1 MKHLYSLVILLVM
14 GASFTL
20 SFAQT
25 IAPSNA
31 SYPGACDG
39 SITFVDAAN
48 YTGFTWSWYENDT
61 SNLIATNV
69 QTVSNLCA
77 GNYLF
82 TLDSAGNTLFV
93 IITVSDPCSNM
104 VVSPQVTNCTPGNCD
119 GVLQINVSG
128 GTAPYTFAVDGAPQ
142 SAQSI
147 ISNLCPG
154 THTIEC
160 MDALGCMPS
169 ATSVTVTDPS
179 AGPIVPNLSTSSSY
193 GGACNG
199 FASVSPTGG
208 SGSYTYLWSTGATTS
223 SISMLCPGN
232 YSVTIYDST
241 DTTVV
246 NVTILNICNGFT
258 GSVSAT
264 QASGPGLCDGSATF
278 FAIGGTAPYT
288 YNWNNGATT
297 QSILNLCSASY
308 ICYCTDAM
316 GCTTTVPVTV
326 TVTTVSPLSAN
337 LSTTDDY
344 LASCAGSAAVSPS
357 GGTPPYTVIWSD
369 GQTANAA
376 SNLCAGIYS
385 VSIWDAVNDS
395 ISVDFIIADSSVI
408 YGTNPYPNAT
418 PSDTLYTYL
427 VANCVIDYNAI
438 DSASLYQA
446 VYDSISQNLFVTWA
460 VYTPTDTTYLYDT
473 LGFAGNPGYYSLVIS
488 VYCPNKSGNDFF
500 QIEQLI
506 YFDGTTVY
514 FSTLGLP
521 ENLLDQVRVFPNPF
535 THVLSIDNHNSSVKS
550 VKLMDL
556 NGRILSERTTM
567 GSGTIKL
574 DQLERISSGTYLLI
588 LSGENSSKTFK
599 VMK

>member
-1 MKHLYSLVILLVM
+1 
-14 GASFTL
+14 
-20 SFAQT
+20 
-25 IAPSNA
+25 
-31 SYPGACDG
+31 
-39 SITFVDAAN
+39 
-48 YTGFTWSWYENDT
+48 
-61 SNLIATNV
+61 
-69 QTVSNLCA
+69 
-77 GNYLF
+77 
-82 TLDSAGNTLFV
+82 
-93 IITVSDPCSNM
+93 
-104 VVSPQVTNCTPGNCD
+104 
-119 GVLQINVSG
+119 
-128 GTAPYTFAVDGAPQ
+128 
-142 SAQSI
+142 
-147 ISNLCPG
+147 
-154 THTIEC
+154 
-160 MDALGCMPS
+160 
-169 ATSVTVTDPS
+169 
-179 AGPIVPNLSTSSSY
+179 
-193 GGACNG
+193 
-199 FASVSPTGG
+199 
-208 SGSYTYLWSTGATTS
+208 
-223 SISMLCPGN
+223 MLCPGN

-535 THVLSIDNHNSSVKS
+535 MHVLSIDNHNGSVKS

-556 NGRILSERTTM
+556 NGRILSEQTSVN
-567 GSGTIKL
+567 SGTIKL
-574 DQLERISSGTYLLI
+574 DQLEPISSGTYLLI